1 MEFGKD
7 VPATEFVGYDHS
19 ECDAK
24 IVAIVADEELRDEVA
39 AGAEAVVVLDQ
50 SPFYAEMGGQVADHG
65 TITADGVVFTV
76 ADVQKNK
83 GGKFMHY
90 GRLAQGVLHVGDTVH
105 AAIDMERRKAIQ
117 RAHSTTHL
125 LDTALKK
132 VLGDHVHQAGSLV
145 EPDRLRFDFTH
156 FEAISPE
163 ELRQV
168 EELVND
174 AILEGYPVVTEILP
188 IEEAKKKGAV
198 AMFGEKYGDIVRVV
212 EMGDF
217 SMEFCGG
224 THLDNTAKAGPFRIK
239 SEGSVASGVRRIEAT
254 VGRLSLDTM
263 NKNQELLFHAAQVL
277 KTTPGELA
285 AKAEQQAAEMK
296 ELRHEL
302 EKFKSEAS
310 LGEAR
315 QFLTA
320 AKNVGGLKV
329 LTAIRNGMDANALR
343 QMGDFLRDKA
353 PDVVAVLAS
362 ANGEKITF
370 LAVCGPEAVKR
381 GIKAGDLVKSVCAIC
396 GGKGG
401 GKPDSAMGGGSD
413 LLKLDDALATVD
425 DFVAEKLK

>member
-1 MEFGKD
+1 MKGKKQKEPVGFNPAEIFAALALLEKERGIPQSFMME
-7 VPATEFVGYDHS
+7 
-19 ECDAK
+19 K
-24 IVAIVADEELRDEVA
+24 IVQALTTAYKRDHADVENVIVDVDEAHQNLKM
-39 AGAEAVVVLDQ
+39 
-50 SPFYAEMGGQVADHG
+50 F
-65 TITADGVVFTV
+65 
-76 ADVQKNK
+76 VQKN
-83 GGKFMHY
+83 
-90 GRLAQGVLHVGDTVH
+90 V
-105 AAIDMERRKAIQ
+105 
-117 RAHSTTHL
+117 
-125 LDTALKK
+125 
-132 VLGDHVHQAGSLV
+132 
-145 EPDRLRFDFTH
+145 
-156 FEAISPE
+156 
-163 ELRQV
+163 V
-168 EELVND
+168 EEEDYVDPAN
-174 AILEGYPVVTEILP
+174 EMP

-263 NKNQELLFHAAQVL
+263 NRNQELLFHAAQVL

-362 ANGEKITF
+362 VNGEKITF

-425 DFVAEKLK
+425 DFVAVKLK

>member
-1 MEFGKD
+1 
-7 VPATEFVGYDHS
+7 
-19 ECDAK
+19 
-24 IVAIVADEELRDEVA
+24 
-39 AGAEAVVVLDQ
+39 
-50 SPFYAEMGGQVADHG
+50 
-65 TITADGVVFTV
+65 
-76 ADVQKNK
+76 
-83 GGKFMHY
+83 
-90 GRLAQGVLHVGDTVH
+90 
-105 AAIDMERRKAIQ
+105 
-117 RAHSTTHL
+117 
-125 LDTALKK
+125 
-132 VLGDHVHQAGSLV
+132 
-145 EPDRLRFDFTH
+145 
-156 FEAISPE
+156 
-163 ELRQV
+163 
-168 EELVND
+168 
-174 AILEGYPVVTEILP
+174 
-188 IEEAKKKGAV
+188 
-198 AMFGEKYGDIVRVV
+198 
-212 EMGDF
+212 
-217 SMEFCGG
+217 MEFCGG

-254 VGRLSLDTM
+254 VGRLSLDTL

-320 AKNVGGLKV
+320 
-329 LTAIRNGMDANALR
+329 
-343 QMGDFLRDKA
+343 
-353 PDVVAVLAS
+353 

-425 DFVAEKLK
+425 DFVAEKLN